1 MKKIITTLLLI
12 SIYLITFSQQL
23 PDKDF
28 TKKIA
33 LQEAKSHEKL
43 FKLGNSKM
51 GDNYDLIY
59 HRMNWYVN
67 PAINY
72 ISGSVTSYFKAVT
85 TMSTMQFELTDT
97 LTVDSIKYHNTKL
110 TTYTHALNVIS
121 ITLPSA
127 ILANHIDSITVF
139 YQGAPP
145 QGVGFGSFIQET
157 HSGTPIIWT
166 LSEPFGAPDWWPCKN
181 SLSDKIDS
189 IDVIVTTPS
198 AYRVGS
204 NGLLLSETT
213 VGANKIYHWKHKYPI
228 ATYLIAI
235 AVTNYQVY
243 TISAPLH
250 SGTIQ
255 ILNYVYPE
263 NITDAQ
269 TNLPLLIPVIQLY
282 DSLFSDYPYMNE
294 KYGHAQFNWGGGME
308 HQTMTFLI
316 NFGIDLMAHEL
327 GHQWFGDKVT
337 CKSWHDIWL
346 NEGFATYL
354 TGLTYKFLHDANS
367 FITWKQNNIS
377 DIISQ
382 TDGSVYCDDTT
393 SVNRIFDGRLS
404 YSKGGMV
411 LNMLRWKIGD
421 SAFFSCMKSY
431 ITDAQLAYGFAGT
444 SNFQDHAETASGI
457 SLTEFFNDWI
467 YNQGFPSYS
476 LNCTAYADSTINMV
490 ISQTQSHP
498 SVTFFEMP
506 VPIKF
511 SNGVK
516 DTLLVFDN
524 TTNNQSFN
532 AQLKFIPN
540 TITFDPESDLVA
552 QLISSNIVYSV
563 KENSENSINISPN
576 PCSNSILIENLGNT
590 AENIEIY
597 DVSGKLIQ
605 KIKLDKGI
613 DKLTLDFSDFQKGVY
628 IIKLITSNN
637 NIIKKI
643 VKV

>member
-1 MKKIITTLLLI
+1 MKKIITTYLLI
-12 SIYLITFSQQL
+12 SIYLVAFSQQI

-59 HRMNWYVN
+59 HRMNWFVN
-67 PAINY
+67 PAVNY

-127 ILANHIDSITVF
+127 IPVNHMDSITVF

-457 SLTEFFNDWI
+457 SLTEFFNDWV

-563 KENSENSINISPN
+563 KENSENSIKIGPN

-605 KIKLDKGI
+605 KIDLNNGI